1 MPASET
7 AKSPFSPGAGKEP
20 PAFVGRKEALDT
32 FDEMLDDLHGNS
44 RNLTVRGLR
53 GVGKT
58 VVMRHFVQHA
68 QGAGVVAVKRE
79 LIGTITKQ
87 DQFELTMLTDAEK
100 ALRELSVA
108 HRVGQRLGEA
118 VMRALASVQ
127 ASVQLALDPTASV
140 SVGIHPDIA
149 SKTAPFEDRLTALF
163 MKMGE
168 IAKRTGR
175 GVVFMYDEGQLMR
188 VRKSP
193 QESTLA
199 QLLHAIS
206 QVQAEN
212 LPVGLVLVG
221 LPPLAGIIKAAKSN
235 SERLALDDVEI
246 KNLKPEDAIA
256 ALEKPAAD
264 SGLPFQRGLAAQ
276 VAADCDYYPY
286 FLQMYGDQ
294 AWRTAKLA
302 GANRITPRH
311 YRESR
316 ALTQE
321 RLDRTFYEAR
331 FSDRSQGLERAV
343 LTAIGEGGNEGAQTQ
358 EVIAKLLAK
367 GVVTDRAVVD
377 NAIGKLVED
386 DVVYREGYGEIRFT
400 APGFGKFLDR
410 AHPFEREVE
419 TVLKTRRLRTRPA
432 LKAFGR

>member
-1 MPASET
+1 MPET
-7 AKSPFSPGAGKEP
+7 ARSPFAPGAGKEP
-20 PAFVGRKEALDT
+20 PAFVGRDKDLAT

-44 RNLTVRGLR
+44 RNLTVLGLR

-68 QGAGVVAVKRE
+68 KDAGVVAVKRE

-87 DQFELTMLTDAEK
+87 EQFERVMLTDAEK

-108 HRVGQRLGEA
+108 HRVGQRVGDA
-118 VMRALASVQ
+118 VKVALASVQ
-127 ASVQLALDPTASV
+127 ASVQFALDPTASV
-140 SVGIHPDIA
+140 SVGIHPDITT
-149 SKTAPFEDRLTALF
+149 KTAPFEDRLTALF
-163 MKMGE
+163 TKMGE
-168 IAKRTGR
+168 IAAKTER
-175 GVVFMYDEGQLMR
+175 GVVFMYDEGQLTR

-206 QVQAEN
+206 QVQSEN
-212 LPVGLVLVG
+212 LPVGLVLIG

-235 SERLALDDVEI
+235 SERLVIDDVI
-246 KNLKPEDAIA
+246 IGNLSKEAAVA

-276 VAADCDYYPY
+276 VAEECDYYPY

-294 AWRTAKLA
+294 AWRTAQRA
-302 GANRITPRH
+302 GASRITPRH
-311 YRESR
+311 YLESR

-343 LTAIGEGGNEGAQTQ
+343 LSAIGEGSKEGAQTQ
-358 EVIAKLLAK
+358 EVIAMLLEK
-367 GVVTDRAVVD
+367 GLVTDRAVVD
-377 NAIGKLVED
+377 NAIAKLVEE
-386 DVVYREGYGEIRFT
+386 DVVYREGYGELRFT

-419 TVLKTRRLRTRPA
+419 TVLKTRKVRTSPALRT
-432 LKAFGR
+432 FGR